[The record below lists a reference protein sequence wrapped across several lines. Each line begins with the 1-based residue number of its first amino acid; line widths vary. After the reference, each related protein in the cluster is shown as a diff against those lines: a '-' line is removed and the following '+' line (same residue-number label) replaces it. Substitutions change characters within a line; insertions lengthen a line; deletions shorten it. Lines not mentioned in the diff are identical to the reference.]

1 METRVCPH
9 CGREMPFTE
18 EYFRKS
24 SRKKLISTCK
34 DCYNAKKRAR
44 AAERKAN
51 EPEWYERELQKHR
64 DYYEENK
71 ERIKPTMK
79 AYRKAHPEM
88 RQESFNKRRRIRMKE
103 DPVFAWSC
111 KARRAVRY
119 VAMNKGK
126 YDNRSSQFI
135 QDLTGMTTLQ
145 LHYYLLGT
153 FKETYG
159 YEWDGVEKT
168 HIDHIIPLCT
178 ESTIEGKQKLYHYS
192 NLRLIKECDNRA
204 KGMSTD
210 YQIGA

>member
-1 METRVCPH
+1 METKVCKK
-9 CGREMPFTE
+9 CGEELPNTQ
-18 EYFRKS
+18 EYFRK
-24 SRKKLISTCK
+24 ISKGYLSGTCK
-34 DCYNAKKRAR
+34 NCYNANRRER

-64 DYYEENK
+64 DYYAENK
-71 ERIKPTMK
+71 ERLKPTMR
-79 AYRKAHPEM
+79 AYNKAHPEM
-88 RQESFNKRRRIRMKE
+88 RQESFNRRRRVRMKE

-111 KARRAVRY
+111 KARRAIRY

-145 LHYYLLGT
+145 LHYYLLDT